1 MKYYP
6 SYFHALVS
14 PQPHIAA
21 LLQLAGEPEAG
32 NQRRFGDTPGV
43 VAGCGLRD
51 ASVAQGGAHRAQQ
64 LRTGAACCAL

>member
-21 LLQLAGEPEAG
+21 LLQLARKPKARDA
-32 NQRRFGDTPGV
+32 RRLGDTPGV

-51 ASVAQGGAHRAQQ
+51 TSIAQRGAHRA
-64 LRTGAACCAL
+64 